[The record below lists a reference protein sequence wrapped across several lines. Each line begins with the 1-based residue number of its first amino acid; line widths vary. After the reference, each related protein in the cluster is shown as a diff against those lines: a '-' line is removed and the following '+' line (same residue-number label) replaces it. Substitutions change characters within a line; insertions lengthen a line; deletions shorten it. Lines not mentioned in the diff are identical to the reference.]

1 MSHNI
6 SGVIKSIQNIMR
18 NDRGLNGDAQR
29 IEQLGWMIF
38 LKIFDD
44 KDLDDLYQ
52 ELKKFISY
60 TENENKVINNRVA
73 LMDSINIII
82 NYFNKL
88 EEKPDIKVRVINQSE
103 ISENE

>member
-6 SGVIKSIQNIMR
+6 SGVIKSIQKIMR

-44 KDLDDLYQ
+44 K
-52 ELKKFISY
+52 
-60 TENENKVINNRVA
+60 NNK
-73 LMDSINIII
+73 
-82 NYFNKL
+82 Y
-88 EEKPDIKVRVINQSE
+88 
-103 ISENE
+103 

>member
-44 KDLDDLYQ
+44 KDLEI
-52 ELKKFISY
+52 ELIS
-60 TENENKVINNRVA
+60 R
-73 LMDSINIII
+73 
-82 NYFNKL
+82 KL
-88 EEKPDIKVRVINQSE
+88 VHYIAWM
-103 ISENE
+103 

>member
-44 KDLDDLYQ
+44 KDLEIELIKDDYISPIPSNLNGEIGLKMMKELQ
-52 ELKKFISY
+52 EMNF
-60 TENENKVINNRVA
+60 
-73 LMDSINIII
+73 
-82 NYFNKL
+82 
-88 EEKPDIKVRVINQSE
+88 
-103 ISENE
+103 

>member
-6 SGVIKSIQNIMR
+6 SGVIKSIQKIMR

-44 KDLDDLYQ
+44 KDLEIELIKDDIYHQFLVIYNGEIGLKMMKELQ
-52 ELKKFISY
+52 EMTFRFY
-60 TENENKVINNRVA
+60 
-73 LMDSINIII
+73 
-82 NYFNKL
+82 
-88 EEKPDIKVRVINQSE
+88 
-103 ISENE
+103 